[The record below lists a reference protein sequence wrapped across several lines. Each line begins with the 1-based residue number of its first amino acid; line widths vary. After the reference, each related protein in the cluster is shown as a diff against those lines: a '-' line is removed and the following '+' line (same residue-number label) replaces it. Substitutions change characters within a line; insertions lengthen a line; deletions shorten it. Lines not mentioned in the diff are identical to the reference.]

1 MTEEIKKRHFLV
13 ILALL
18 LIAATALFG
27 LYQQKRTQHRGTTP
41 SDWLAVAKKLAE
53 DKMNPFSEYVSRKLQ
68 EGHKPNRLI
77 NEKSPYL
84 LQHAFNPVAWHPWGE
99 EAFETARRE
108 NKPIFLSVGYST
120 CHWCH
125 VMEHES
131 FENPDIAKIMN
142 EYFINIKVDREERPD
157 VDKVY
162 MTVVQ
167 ALTGSGGWPM
177 SVWLTPDLK
186 PFFAGTYFPPDSRYG
201 RPGFPDLLKR
211 LHQAWTEQ
219 REQILQSG
227 DQIIKAL
234 QQHTSVVAGPDTS
247 LLFTPVL
254 RTAYS
259 QFYSSYDARLG
270 GFGNAPKFPRPVAFN
285 FLVRYYARNKEKSA
299 LEMTLFTLQR
309 MWAGGMYDHLGGGF
323 HRYSVDAYWRV
334 PHFEKM
340 LYDQAQ
346 LVWSYLEA
354 YQITKEA
361 FYADA
366 AREVLDYVSRDM
378 THPEGGFYSAEDA
391 DSAPDPAHPEEKEE
405 GAFYL
410 WRQQE
415 IVGLLGKENA
425 EIFSYCYGV
434 SDTGNTI
441 SDPQGEFHDKNVL
454 YAAYTVADAA
464 RRFKR
469 PEAEIATLLAEG
481 RKKLFEARKM
491 RPRPH
496 LDDKIITAWNGL
508 MISAFARAYQML
520 DEPKYLQ
527 AAERAAG
534 FVLNKLYH
542 AQTKTLTRR
551 YRDGEAKY
559 PAHLDDYAFLTQGLI
574 DLYEA
579 GFDIKWLE
587 HAIGLTETQIRLFWD
602 KNGGGFFDTSGE
614 DETILL
620 RTKED
625 YDGAEPSG
633 NSIAVLNLLRLSQM
647 LDKKEWWEMAETA
660 LRLFGNRLQN
670 APHAMPQMLVAVEF
684 SLDKPKQI
692 IIAGKPDAPDT
703 RAMLRAVHER
713 FIPNKI
719 LLLADHGEGQNFLE
733 KHLPFVKS
741 VAMINGKA
749 TAYVC
754 ENYTCQLP
762 TTEVG
767 MMVKLLEKV
776 AEEKSG
782 D

>member
-1 MTEEIKKRHFLV
+1 MTGTKRRCHFI

-18 LIAATALFG
+18 AFYG
-27 LYQQKRTQHRGTTP
+27 LSQQHCGQTTNDNP
-41 SDWLAVAKKLAE
+41 PAWLVVAKKLAE
-53 DKMNPFSEYVSRKLQ
+53 DKMNPSSEYITRQLKA
-68 EGHKPNRLI
+68 GHHPNRLI

-84 LQHAFNPVAWHPWGE
+84 LQHAFNPVDWYAWGE
-99 EAFETARRE
+99 EAVEKARQE
-108 NKPIFLSVGYST
+108 NKPIFLSIGYST

-125 VMEHES
+125 VMERES

-142 EYFINIKVDREERPD
+142 EYFVCIKVDREERPD

-162 MTVVQ
+162 MTAVQ
-167 ALTGSGGWPM
+167 AMTGSGGWPM
-177 SVWLTPDLK
+177 SVWLTPNLQ

-211 LHQAWTEQ
+211 LHTAWMEQ
-219 REQILQSG
+219 REQVVQSG
-227 DQIIKAL
+227 EQIIKVLQEHTAL
-234 QQHTSVVAGPDTS
+234 SAAPDS
-247 LLFTPVL
+247 ALLFTPTL

-259 QFYSSYDARLG
+259 QFYSSFDERLG
-270 GFGNAPKFPRPVAFN
+270 GFGNVPKFPRPVAFN
-285 FLVRYYARNKEKSA
+285 FLLRYYARHNEKGA
-299 LEMTLFTLQR
+299 LEMTLATLR
-309 MWAGGMYDHLGGGF
+309 KMWAGGMYDHLGGGF

-346 LVWSYLEA
+346 LVCSYLEA
-354 YQITKEA
+354 YQITHDA
-361 FYADA
+361 FFANVVRD
-366 AREVLDYVSRDM
+366 VLDYVLRDM

-415 IVGLLGKENA
+415 IVDLLGKENA
-425 EIFSYCYGV
+425 EIFNYCYGV

-469 PEAEIATLLAEG
+469 SEAEIAAILDEA
-481 RKKLFEARKM
+481 RKKLFEARKI

-508 MISAFARAYQML
+508 MISAFARAHQVL

-527 AAERAAG
+527 AAERAAS
-534 FVLNKLYH
+534 FVLNKLYN
-542 AQTKTLTRR
+542 APTKTLTRR

-579 GFDIKWLE
+579 EFDIKWLE
-587 HAIGLTETQIRLFWD
+587 KAVALTETQNRLFWD
-602 KNGGGFFDTSGE
+602 KNGSGFFDTSGE

-633 NSIAVLNLLRLSQM
+633 NSIAALNLLRLSQM
-647 LDKKEWWEMAETA
+647 LDNKQWWDMAEQT
-660 LRLFGNRLQN
+660 LRLFGNRLQS
-670 APHAMPQMLVAVEF
+670 APHAMPQMLAAIDF

-692 IIAGKPDAPDT
+692 IIAGKSNAPDT
-703 RAMLRAVHER
+703 RAMLHAVHER

-719 LLLADHGEGQNFLE
+719 LLLADGGEGQVYLGKFLPIIE
-733 KHLPFVKS
+733 SVK
-741 VAMINGKA
+741 MLDGKA

-754 ENYTCQLP
+754 ENYACQLP
-762 TTEVG
+762 TTEVEVIVG
-767 MMVKLLEKV
+767 LLEQNK
-776 AEEKSG
+776 KI
-782 D
+782 

>member
-1 MTEEIKKRHFLV
+1 
-13 ILALL
+13 
-18 LIAATALFG
+18 
-27 LYQQKRTQHRGTTP
+27 
-41 SDWLAVAKKLAE
+41 D
-53 DKMNPFSEYVSRKLQ
+53 
-68 EGHKPNRLI
+68 
-77 NEKSPYL
+77 
-84 LQHAFNPVAWHPWGE
+84 WHPWGE
-99 EAFETARRE
+99 EAFAKARQE
-108 NKPIFLSVGYST
+108 NKPIFLSIGYST

-125 VMEHES
+125 VMERES
-131 FENPDIAKIMN
+131 FENPDVAQIMN
-142 EYFINIKVDREERPD
+142 EYFVCIKVDREERPD

-162 MTVVQ
+162 MTAVQ
-167 ALTGSGGWPM
+167 AMTGSGGWPM
-177 SVWLTPDLK
+177 SVWLTPNLQ

-201 RPGFPDLLKR
+201 RPGFPDLLQR
-211 LHQAWTEQ
+211 LHTAWMEQ
-219 REQILQSG
+219 REQVLQSG
-227 DQIIKAL
+227 EQIIKAL
-234 QQHTSVVAGPDTS
+234 QEHTTVSAAPDS
-247 LLFTPVL
+247 ALLFTPIL

-259 QFYSSYDARLG
+259 QFYSSFDERLG

-285 FLVRYYARNKEKSA
+285 FLLRYYARHNEKGA
-299 LEMTLFTLQR
+299 LEMTIATLR
-309 MWAGGMYDHLGGGF
+309 KMWAGGMYDHLGGGF
-323 HRYSVDAYWRV
+323 HRYSVDAHWRV

-354 YQITKEA
+354 YQITQDVFFA
-361 FYADA
+361 NV
-366 AREVLDYVSRDM
+366 ARDVLDYVLRDM

-425 EIFSYCYGV
+425 EIFKYYYGV

-454 YAAYTVADAA
+454 YAAYMVADAA

-469 PEAEIATLLAEG
+469 SETEIAVILDEG
-481 RKKLFEARKM
+481 RKKLFEVRKI

-508 MISAFARAYQML
+508 MISAFARAHQVL

-527 AAERAAG
+527 AAERAAS
-534 FVLNKLYH
+534 FVLNKLYN

-574 DLYEA
+574 DLYEGA
-579 GFDIKWLE
+579 FDIKWLE
-587 HAIGLTETQIRLFWD
+587 HAIMLTETQNRLFWD
-602 KNGGGFFDTSGE
+602 KNGNGFFDTSGE

-633 NSIAVLNLLRLSQM
+633 NSIAALNLLRLSQM
-647 LDKKEWWEMAETA
+647 LDKKEWWDMAEQT
-660 LRLFGNRLQN
+660 LRLFGSRLQS
-670 APHAMPQMLVAVEF
+670 APHAMPQMLAAIDF

-692 IIAGKPDAPDT
+692 IIAGKPNAPDT

-719 LLLADHGEGQNFLE
+719 LLLADSGGGQAYLGRS
-733 KHLPFVKS
+733 LPFIQS
-741 VAMINGKA
+741 MAMIDGKA
-749 TAYVC
+749 TAYIC
-754 ENYTCQLP
+754 ENYACQLP
-762 TTEVG
+762 TIEVEV
-767 MMVKLLEKV
+767 MVNLLESK
-776 AEEKSG
+776 KIN
-782 D
+782 

>member
-1 MTEEIKKRHFLV
+1 MTGTKKRCHFV
-13 ILALL
+13 ILVLLTSYALSQQHC
-18 LIAATALFG
+18 G
-27 LYQQKRTQHRGTTP
+27 LTTNDNP
-41 SDWLAVAKKLAE
+41 SDWLRVAKKLAE
-53 DKMNPFSEYVSRKLQ
+53 DKMNPSSEYITRMLK
-68 EGHKPNRLI
+68 EGHQPNRLI

-84 LQHAFNPVAWHPWGE
+84 LQHAFNPVDWHPWGE
-99 EAFETARRE
+99 EAFAQARKE
-108 NKPIFLSVGYST
+108 NKPIFLSIGYST

-125 VMEHES
+125 VMERES

-142 EYFINIKVDREERPD
+142 EYFVCIKVDREERPD

-162 MTVVQ
+162 MTAVQ
-167 ALTGSGGWPM
+167 AMTGSGGWPM
-177 SVWLTPDLK
+177 SVWLTPNLQ

-211 LHQAWTEQ
+211 LHNAWMEQ
-219 REQILQSG
+219 REQVLQSG
-227 DQIIKAL
+227 EQIIKVL
-234 QQHTSVVAGPDTS
+234 QEHTAVSAAPDS
-247 LLFTPVL
+247 ALLFTPIL

-259 QFYSSYDARLG
+259 QFYSSFDERLG

-285 FLVRYYARNKEKSA
+285 FLLRYYARQNEKGA
-299 LEMTLFTLQR
+299 LEMTLATLR
-309 MWAGGMYDHLGGGF
+309 KMWAGGMYDHLGGGF

-354 YQITKEA
+354 FQITHDDFFA
-361 FYADA
+361 NA
-366 AREVLDYVSRDM
+366 AHDILNYVLRDM

-415 IVGLLGKENA
+415 IVDLLGQENA
-425 EIFSYCYGV
+425 AIFNYYYGV
-434 SDTGNTI
+434 SGTGNTI
-441 SDPQGEFHDKNVL
+441 SDPQGEFRDRNVL

-469 PEAEIATLLAEG
+469 PKSEIAAILSEG
-481 RKKLFEARKM
+481 RKKLFEIRKT

-508 MISAFARAYQML
+508 MISAFARAYQVI
-520 DEPKYLQ
+520 DEPKYLH
-527 AAERAAG
+527 AAERAAS
-534 FVLNKLYH
+534 FVLNKIYN
-542 AQTKTLTRR
+542 AKTKTLTRR

-559 PAHLDDYAFLTQGLI
+559 PAHLDDYAFFTQGLI

-587 HAIGLTETQIRLFWD
+587 HAVALTETQNRLFWD
-602 KNGGGFFDTSGE
+602 KNSSGFFDTSGE

-633 NSIAVLNLLRLSQM
+633 NSIAAMNLLRLSQM
-647 LDKKEWWEMAETA
+647 LDKKEWWDMAEQT
-660 LRLFGNRLQN
+660 LRLFGNRLQS
-670 APHAMPQMLVAVEF
+670 APHAMPQMLAAIDF

-692 IIAGKPDAPDT
+692 IIAGKPNAPDT
-703 RAMLRAVHER
+703 RAMLRAVYER

-719 LLLADHGEGQNFLE
+719 LLLADGDGRQAFLAE
-733 KHLPFVKS
+733 SLPFIESVK
-741 VAMINGKA
+741 MLDGKA
-749 TAYVC
+749 TAYIC
-754 ENYTCQLP
+754 ENYACQLP
-762 TTEVG
+762 TTEVEV
-767 MMVKLLEKV
+767 MVGLLGKNRI
-776 AEEKSG
+776 EEKRG
-782 D
+782 E

>member
-1 MTEEIKKRHFLV
+1 MSEGTKKHCHRI
-13 ILALL
+13 ILALMMTL
-18 LIAATALFG
+18 YG
-27 LYQQKRTQHRGTTP
+27 LSHQHCAQTTNNKP
-41 SDWLAVAKKLAE
+41 VAWLAIAKKLAE
-53 DKMNPFSEYVSRKLQ
+53 DKMNPSSEYIARMLK
-68 EGHKPNRLI
+68 EGYHPNRLI

-84 LQHAFNPVAWHPWGE
+84 LQHAFNPVDWHPWGE
-99 EAFETARRE
+99 EAFAKARQE
-108 NKPIFLSVGYST
+108 NKPIFLSIGYST

-125 VMEHES
+125 VMERES

-142 EYFINIKVDREERPD
+142 EHFVCIKVDREERPD

-162 MTVVQ
+162 MAAVQ
-167 ALTGSGGWPM
+167 AMTGSGGWPM
-177 SVWLTPDLK
+177 SVWLTPNLQ

-201 RPGFPDLLKR
+201 RPGFPDLLQR
-211 LHQAWTEQ
+211 LHTAWMEQ
-219 REQILQSG
+219 REQVLQSG
-227 DQIIKAL
+227 EQIIKAL
-234 QQHTSVVAGPDTS
+234 QEHTSVAAAPDS
-247 LLFTPVL
+247 ALLFTPIL

-259 QFYSSYDARLG
+259 QFYSSFDERLG

-285 FLVRYYARNKEKSA
+285 FLLRHYARQNEKGA
-299 LEMTLFTLQR
+299 LEMTLATLQK
-309 MWAGGMYDHLGGGF
+309 MWAGGMYDHLGSGF

-354 YQITKEA
+354 YQITRDV
-361 FYADA
+361 FFVNV
-366 AREVLDYVSRDM
+366 ARDVLDYVLRDM

-391 DSAPDPAHPEEKEE
+391 DSAPDAAHPEEKEE

-415 IVGLLGKENA
+415 IVDLLGQENA
-425 EIFSYCYGV
+425 AIFNYCYGV

-469 PEAEIATLLAEG
+469 SEAEITAILDEG
-481 RKKLFEARKM
+481 RKKLFEVRKS
-491 RPRPH
+491 RSRPH

-508 MISAFARAYQML
+508 MISAFARAHQVL

-527 AAERAAG
+527 AAERAAS
-534 FVLNKLYH
+534 FVLNKLYN

-559 PAHLDDYAFLTQGLI
+559 PAHLDDYAFFAQGLI

-587 HAIGLTETQIRLFWD
+587 HAVALTETQNRLFWD
-602 KNGGGFFDTSGE
+602 KNSSGFFDSSGE

-633 NSIAVLNLLRLSQM
+633 NSIAALNLLRLSQM
-647 LDKKEWWEMAETA
+647 LDKKEWWDMAEQT
-660 LRLFGNRLQN
+660 LRLFGNRLQS
-670 APHAMPQMLVAVEF
+670 APHAMPQMLAAIDF

-692 IIAGKPDAPDT
+692 IIAGKPNAPDT
-703 RAMLRAVHER
+703 RVMLRAVHER

-719 LLLADHGEGQNFLE
+719 LLLADGDKGQAYLG
-733 KHLPFVKS
+733 KSLPFIES
-741 VAMINGKA
+741 MAMIDSKA
-749 TAYVC
+749 TAYIC
-754 ENYTCQLP
+754 ENYACQLP

-767 MMVKLLEKV
+767 VMVQLLER
-776 AEEKSG
+776 E
-782 D
+782 

>member
-1 MTEEIKKRHFLV
+1 MTKETRKRPHFI

-18 LIAATALFG
+18 LIAATALYG
-27 LYQQKRTQHRGTTP
+27 LYQQQRTQRTP
-41 SDWLAVAKKLAE
+41 ADWLAVARKITE
-53 DKMNPFSEYVSRKLQ
+53 DKMNPSSEYISRKLQ

-77 NEKSPYL
+77 TEKSPYL
-84 LQHAFNPVAWHPWGE
+84 LQHAFNPVDWHPWGD
-99 EAFETARRE
+99 EAFEKARRE
-108 NKPIFLSVGYST
+108 NKPIFLSIGYST

-125 VMEHES
+125 VMERES
-131 FENPDIAKIMN
+131 FENAGITKIMN
-142 EYFINIKVDREERPD
+142 EYFVCIKVDREERPD

-162 MTVVQ
+162 MTAVQ
-167 ALTGSGGWPM
+167 AMTGSGGWPM
-177 SVWLTPDLK
+177 SVWLTPGLQ
-186 PFFAGTYFPPDSRYG
+186 PFFAGTYFPPDARYG

-211 LHQAWTEQ
+211 LHTAWMEQ
-219 REQILQSG
+219 REQVLKSG
-227 DQIIKAL
+227 EEIIKTL
-234 QQHTSVVAGPDTS
+234 QEHTAIAAAPDST
-247 LLFTPVL
+247 LLFASIL

-259 QFYSSYDARLG
+259 QFYSSYDERLG
-270 GFGNAPKFPRPVAFN
+270 GFGHAPKFPRPVVFN
-285 FLVRYYARNKEKSA
+285 FLLRYHARTDEKGA
-299 LEMTLFTLQR
+299 LEMTLGTLR
-309 MWAGGMYDHLGGGF
+309 KMWAGGMNDHLGGGF

-354 YQITKEA
+354 FQMTKETFFA
-361 FYADA
+361 EA
-366 AREVLDYVSRDM
+366 AREILGYVQRDM
-378 THPEGGFYSAEDA
+378 AHPDGGFYSAEDA
-391 DSAPDPAHPEEKEE
+391 DSAPDAAHPDEKEE

-415 IVGLLGKENA
+415 IVDLLGAAKA
-425 EIFSYCYGV
+425 EIFNYCHGV
-434 SDTGNTI
+434 SGTGNTI

-454 YAAYTVADAA
+454 YAAYTVAEAV

-469 PEAEIATLLAEG
+469 SESEIALILEEG
-481 RKKLFEARKM
+481 KKKLFEARKT
-491 RPRPH
+491 RVRPH

-508 MISAFARAYQML
+508 MISAFARAYQVL

-527 AAERAAG
+527 AAERAAD

-542 AQTKTLTRR
+542 PQTKTLKRR

-559 PAHLDDYAFLTQGLI
+559 PAHLDDYAFLTMSLI

-579 GFDIKWLE
+579 AFDIKWLDQ
-587 HAIGLTETQIRLFWD
+587 AVALTETQNRLFWD
-602 KNGGGFFDTSGE
+602 KKDGGFYDTSGE

-625 YDGAEPSG
+625 YDGAEPSA

-647 LDKKEWWEMAETA
+647 LDRKEWWDMAEKT
-660 LRLFGNRLQN
+660 LRLFGSRLQSI
-670 APHAMPQMLVAVEF
+670 PHAMPQMLAAVDF

-692 IIAGKPDAPDT
+692 IIAGQPQAPDT
-703 RAMLRAVHER
+703 RAMLRAVHAR
-713 FIPNKI
+713 FMPNKI
-719 LLLADHGEGQNFLE
+719 LLLMDGGEGQDYFSR
-733 KHLPFVKS
+733 HLPFVKS
-741 VAMINGKA
+741 MTRLDKKA

-767 MMVKLLEKV
+767 MLVELLEGKKSM
-776 AEEKSG
+776 EEKASN
-782 D
+782 